1 MTAMAAQHGRLAQSS
16 QTQAQ
21 LATGRTIESNL
32 HVCLSKG
39 TIPNAIFSFNFRDSR
54 QRAKGREG
62 RAGHPPENRP
72 QFVHACMAPLGA
84 TDETMRGSS

>member
-39 TIPNAIFSFNFRDSR
+39 TIPNAIFSFHFRDSR
-54 QRAKGREG
+54 QRKAG
-62 RAGHPPENRP
+62 RAEPATHQKTGRSSCMHAWRLLEP
-72 QFVHACMAPLGA
+72 Q
-84 TDETMRGSS
+84 MRL